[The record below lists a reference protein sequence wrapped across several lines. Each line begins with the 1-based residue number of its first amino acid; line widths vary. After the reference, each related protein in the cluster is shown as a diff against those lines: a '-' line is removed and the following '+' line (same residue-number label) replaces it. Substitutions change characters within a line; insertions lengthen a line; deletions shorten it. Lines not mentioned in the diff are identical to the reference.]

1 MTRLNLQFA
10 NDVPPEPR
18 TWPTRRV
25 LVWLLLFACLWLWIA
40 ASLLH

>member
-1 MTRLNLQFA
+1 MSRLNLTFV
-10 NDVPPEPR
+10 DELPPEPK

-40 ASLLH
+40 VELGR